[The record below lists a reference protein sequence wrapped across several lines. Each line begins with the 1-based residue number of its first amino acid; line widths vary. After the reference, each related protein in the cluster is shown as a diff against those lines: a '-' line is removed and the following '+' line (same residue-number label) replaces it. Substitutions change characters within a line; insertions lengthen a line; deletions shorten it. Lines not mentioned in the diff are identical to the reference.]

1 MQTQTVT
8 IREAQTRWSDLM
20 ARAEAGE
27 EIVLTRYGRP
37 VAKLIRLQPAPVIRA
52 DATPRR
58 PGAWKGKIHIAPDFD
73 ELPEEIAVAFGVKT
87 AIE

>member
-1 MQTQTVT
+1 MQIVT
-8 IREAQTRWSDLM
+8 IREAKARWSDLM

-37 VAKLIRLQPAPVIRA
+37 VAKIVGLHPAPAIRA
-52 DATPRR
+52 DAAPRR

-73 ELPEEIAVAFGVKT
+73 ELPEEVAETFGVRTKQGR
-87 AIE
+87 